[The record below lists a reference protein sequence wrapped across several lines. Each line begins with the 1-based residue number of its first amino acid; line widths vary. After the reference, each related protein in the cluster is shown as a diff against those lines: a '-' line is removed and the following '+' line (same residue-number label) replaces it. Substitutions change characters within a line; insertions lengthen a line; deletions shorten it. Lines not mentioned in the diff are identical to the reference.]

1 MTRTAHVR
9 HVRRG
14 PHELA
19 ELLGSWGFR
28 QLYAT
33 RLVSAAGD
41 GIFQVALASY
51 VLFNPEQ
58 ATTPGEAAAAFA
70 ALLLPYSLVG
80 PFVGV
85 FLDRWS
91 RQRVLVTANLTK
103 VVLVLGVAGLVAA
116 SSEGVAFF
124 ATAVTALGVNRLF
137 LSALSAGLPHVV
149 DDEQLVTANALATTS
164 GSIATIAGAGL
175 GVLLRLIAGS
185 GSGAVATIV
194 VVSAAVYIAAA
205 AVAAR
210 MPRMLLGP
218 DAKTQGSAR
227 AVALGSALG
236 SVVADLAQ
244 AGRHLLH
251 RRRAAD
257 AMFAI
262 SAHRFLY
269 GVATLTIVLLN
280 RNYFTTTATS
290 GLLGL
295 GAMVG
300 ASGAG
305 IVVAALITPTAS
317 RHVGKRG
324 WISWLLLAA
333 AVAIVCFGLP
343 FRQSLLV
350 AGAFVLGVSAQ
361 GVKICVDTTVQ
372 EEVAD
377 RFRGRVFS
385 VYDMAFNVTY
395 VAAAAAAATLLPP
408 SGKSYVVMTLLA
420 LGYFAA
426 AGAFAAMSSR
436 HVLNDGLAVRVPAS
450 EQV

>member
-1 MTRTAHVR
+1 MTRATR
-9 HVRRG
+9 VRRG
-14 PHELA
+14 AHELA

-116 SSEGVAFF
+116 GSEGVAFF
-124 ATAVTALGVNRLF
+124 ATAIAALGVNRLF

-149 DDEQLVTANALATTS
+149 DDEQLVTANALSTTS

-210 MPRMLLGP
+210 MPRTLLGP
-218 DAKTQGSAR
+218 DAKTRGSAG
-227 AVALGSALG
+227 AVALGSALA
-236 SVVADLAQ
+236 SVAADLAR
-244 AGRHLLH
+244 AGRHLLR

-300 ASGAG
+300 ASGVG

-324 WISWLLLAA
+324 WITWLLLAA
-333 AVAIVCFGLP
+333 GVAIVGFGLP

-350 AGAFVLGVSAQ
+350 AGAFVLGLSAQ

-395 VAAAAAAATLLPP
+395 VAAAAAAATLLPA

-426 AGAFAAMSSR
+426 AGAFAVMSTR
-436 HVLNDGLAVRVPAS
+436 HALNDDLAVGAPAAD
-450 EQV
+450 QI